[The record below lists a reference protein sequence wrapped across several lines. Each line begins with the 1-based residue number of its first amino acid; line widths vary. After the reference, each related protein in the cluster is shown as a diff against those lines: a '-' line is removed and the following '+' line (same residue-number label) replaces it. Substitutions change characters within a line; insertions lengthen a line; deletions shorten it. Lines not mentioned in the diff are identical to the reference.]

1 MAVIKYNSD
10 GYLLYNTV
18 ILPNIDSVW
27 MDKQSYPYAVVVSV
41 NGSTGIYTCSFQ
53 PSIDAN
59 GELNNSVSGQ
69 INCYL
74 AENGS
79 WTVAVENEAVDV
91 GGLAVN
97 PSYCVW
103 TSHNILNTDGTTYL
117 AASEPL
123 NTNAVEWDGDTT
135 GLETMTLGE
144 DVYYRLDDSFV
155 PDQVLAFLTVS
166 DGSVITI
173 TSYLSAVLTTNS
185 QGYALLDSSYNLAV
199 LSITADCGVDGVLY
213 KEGLWILSDLYSSLV
228 LIYTKPAAITEYSGD
243 GFVLCNGAK
252 IPALP
257 EWDKTAYP
265 YYFIVREYQ
274 DWSMI
279 YGSQAKGWTTYIKAS
294 NIPKYKS
301 DVVDC
306 LTICENT
313 NLCMFTTCDSQG
325 LAGLLGYT
333 YNEWGKA
340 KFNTS
345 SSIGDIYDT
354 FSSIIWT
361 SYDIMEATGEMRNM
375 TPTDTVAMAASSE
388 PIISLDGMWIVEW
401 NGDTTDLVSDS
412 GGTMYKLSDTILKRK
427 ELIGANIL
435 HTAQGTIQISAEDIE
450 SGDGYMG
457 AGGVLITASRSTDTL
472 PEAGTY
478 AINDGTGYVSRII
491 YTPAGVEP
499 YDPLKDWL
507 TGWLYGMVGRRLF
520 IKKKSDEIVTP
531 DTAGM
536 YLYGTPSETGNIGLR
551 NGDTVTMYDGWVM
564 PALPQW
570 DKTVYPYACIWGHPV
585 EREFSV
591 LDCTKSPL
599 HFEYT
604 RKYIEDNSFS
614 TPLTLPDNG
623 TAVPHISFLT
633 TTNGVKV
640 PATKADEF
648 TPSRNGAESVLPN
661 GLRITLPV
669 VWSNYNFCY
678 SDGELY
684 VPKSKPIP
692 VNLVGHNYNGVVL
705 SPEFEDVIGNPNY
718 VPPNVSTEFP
728 YWVLSP
734 FYVGGLL
741 FFYEMRMFSR
751 PVIVDRN
758 DIITADGA
766 TVDFLLYEEGRGCSL
781 GEGHPSDWNFA
792 HHSSSNRITV
802 GGIKWAN
809 FDLLNKDGS
818 IYIAKSDAIPIYE

>member
-1 MAVIKYNSD
+1 MAKMYIVAR
-10 GYLLYNTV
+10 
-18 ILPNIDSVW
+18 DSL
-27 MDKQSYPYAVVVSV
+27 DTTQSYITDLTPYEYRVVDIPIVEYEGTAKDFSWNGPWASDLFLNDIQESAFISLKEGQSIANMTDYWRVNYGGGYTVSYQWYS
-41 NGSTGIYTCSFQ
+41 NGKYVSNTTSVVMSGNWTFQ
-53 PSIDAN
+53 
-59 GELNNSVSGQ
+59 
-69 INCYL
+69 YK
-74 AENGS
+74 
-79 WTVAVENEAVDV
+79 
-91 GGLAVN
+91 
-97 PSYCVW
+97 PSYSAYSIIGDN
-103 TSHNILNTDGTTYL
+103 TRDGGSQIIRPDHNKDGTY
-117 AASEPL
+117 
-123 NTNAVEWDGDTT
+123 
-135 GLETMTLGE
+135 
-144 DVYYRLDDSFV
+144 
-155 PDQVLAFLTVS
+155 
-166 DGSVITI
+166 
-173 TSYLSAVLTTNS
+173 
-185 QGYALLDSSYNLAV
+185 
-199 LSITADCGVDGVLY
+199 
-213 KEGLWILSDLYSSLV
+213 
-228 LIYTKPAAITEYSGD
+228 
-243 GFVLCNGAK
+243 
-252 IPALP
+252 
-257 EWDKTAYP
+257 
-265 YYFIVREYQ
+265 
-274 DWSMI
+274 
-279 YGSQAKGWTTYIKAS
+279 
-294 NIPKYKS
+294 
-301 DVVDC
+301 
-306 LTICENT
+306 
-313 NLCMFTTCDSQG
+313 
-325 LAGLLGYT
+325 
-333 YNEWGKA
+333 
-340 KFNTS
+340 
-345 SSIGDIYDT
+345 
-354 FSSIIWT
+354 
-361 SYDIMEATGEMRNM
+361 
-375 TPTDTVAMAASSE
+375 
-388 PIISLDGMWIVEW
+388 
-401 NGDTTDLVSDS
+401 
-412 GGTMYKLSDTILKRK
+412 
-427 ELIGANIL
+427 
-435 HTAQGTIQISAEDIE
+435 ISALYDF
-450 SGDGYMG
+450 
-457 AGGVLITASRSTDTL
+457 
-472 PEAGTY
+472 
-478 AINDGTGYVSRII
+478 
-491 YTPAGVEP
+491 VEVGSP
-499 YDPLKDWL
+499 TVVHLDLKDWL

-536 YLYGTPSETGNIGLR
+536 CLYGTPSETGNIGLR

-614 TPLTLPDNG
+614 TPLTLPNNG

-734 FYVGGLL
+734 IYVGGLL

-751 PVIVDRN
+751 PVIVDGN